1 MKLRLSWLVAAF
13 FLILPNMS
21 FAADLTVEVL
31 GLRSNEGHVH
41 FGLYDNPE
49 TFPTKDGRLAG
60 MHTAIMNN
68 SAVAVFKGLKPG
80 RYALRVFHDEN
91 ANGEFDQIFFRPA
104 GGGFR
109 LFQRRR
115 GLFRPAR
122 IRRCRCFRS
131 CRRGEDHH
139 SNRLNTV
146 FWSLRK
152 GECPKTGNYLLRF
165 IHQTLVCVTETGY
178 HI

>member
-1 MKLRLSWLVAAF
+1 MRSVKLRLSWLVAAF
-13 FLILPNMS
+13 LLILPNMS

-80 RYALRVFHDEN
+80 RYALAVFHDEN
-91 ANGEFDQIFFRPA
+91 ANGEFDQIFFGLPVEDFGFSNGAVAFFGPPGFDDAAVFVPA
-104 GGGFR
+104 EG
-109 LFQRRR
+109 
-115 GLFRPAR
+115 AKITIR
-122 IRRCRCFRS
+122 I
-131 CRRGEDHH
+131 D
-139 SNRLNTV
+139 
-146 FWSLRK
+146 
-152 GECPKTGNYLLRF
+152 
-165 IHQTLVCVTETGY
+165 
-178 HI
+178 